1 VVSAAVLAEALWDA
15 SPPPNAPAV
24 MRTYVARLRRALGP
38 AGARIAGQPP
48 GWAVEFHGPE
58 EFDLAEVDA
67 LWRTARG
74 AAGAGEWGQ
83 VSSLLARALSLWR
96 GEPLVDVP
104 SAALARREA
113 GRLAE
118 LWLQLTEARIDAD
131 LRLGRHGELV
141 AGLRRLAAEHPLR
154 EHIRVQLMLACYRC
168 GQQGAALEVYRDARR
183 TLAGELGVEP
193 GPELREMHQKI
204 LAADPGLTAADPAR
218 LRIGQSGG
226 DYPRQPVPRQ
236 LPPAAGHF
244 TVRAAALHQQMLAAD
259 PVLNVAEPAA
269 PAAGTPVP
277 PVPRG
282 LPAAPAH
289 FTGRSAELR
298 ALTRLLDRS
307 GEETPGTV
315 VISAIGGTAGV
326 GKTALAVRW
335 AHQVAGRFPDGQ
347 LYVNLRGFDPSGAPA
362 APSEAIRGFLDALGV
377 PANRIPAGLAGQAS
391 LYRSLLA
398 GRQVLIVLDN
408 ARDEAQVRPLV
419 PASPGC
425 LVIVTSRNQLTGL
438 AATEGASLLTIDVFP
453 EAEARQMLSVRLG
466 TKRAASDPEAVAEI
480 TALCTRLP
488 LALAVAAA
496 RAAGRPRF
504 PLAALAA
511 ELRSAGGRLDAL
523 DTGDPAASVR
533 AVFSWSSQL
542 LSSSAARLFRLLAL
556 HPGPGI
562 TAGAAASLAGAP
574 AAQARRDLTELTRA
588 CLLTE
593 HTPGRYAFHDLLRTY
608 AAEQAETTDD
618 AQTRHT
624 ATGRL
629 LDHYLHTA
637 HTAALLLTPAREQVA
652 LAAPRPG
659 VTPGHLTD
667 SRQALTWFETENRVL
682 LASVTL
688 ATETGFDS
696 HAWQLPQAMAGFL
709 SRRGQWHEK
718 AAIQRTAVA
727 AAARLGDIAGQA
739 ISIRLLAS
747 ACATSG
753 TYAQAR
759 AHLTECLKLY
769 RQLGNRTGQAR
780 VHQDLSWV
788 TEHQGH
794 HDAAL
799 GHAKQALQLFQA
811 AGHQAGQGAAL
822 NAIGWCHALLGDYER
837 ARPFSRRALALN
849 HELGNRQN
857 EAAAWDSLGYA
868 EHRLGN
874 LTDAAA
880 CYQQALSTFRE
891 VGDRFSEAEIL
902 THLGDNHLAA
912 GEPQEA
918 RDAWQ
923 KALSILDDLRHP
935 DVSQIRARLSA
946 ST

>member
-1 VVSAAVLAEALWDA
+1 VPRKLPGAV
-15 SPPPNAPAV
+15 PHF
-24 MRTYVARLRRALGP
+24 T
-38 AGARIAGQPP
+38 
-48 GWAVEFHGPE
+48 
-58 EFDLAEVDA
+58 
-67 LWRTARG
+67 
-74 AAGAGEWGQ
+74 
-83 VSSLLARALSLWR
+83 
-96 GEPLVDVP
+96 
-104 SAALARREA
+104 

-118 LWLQLTEARIDAD
+118 LA
-131 LRLGRHGELV
+131 V
-141 AGLRRLAAEHPLR
+141 LA
-154 EHIRVQLMLACYRC
+154 
-168 GQQGAALEVYRDARR
+168 
-183 TLAGELGVEP
+183 
-193 GPELREMHQKI
+193 
-204 LAADPGLTAADPAR
+204 
-218 LRIGQSGG
+218 S
-226 DYPRQPVPRQ
+226 
-236 LPPAAGHF
+236 
-244 TVRAAALHQQMLAAD
+244 
-259 PVLNVAEPAA
+259 
-269 PAAGTPVP
+269 
-277 PVPRG
+277 
-282 LPAAPAH
+282 
-289 FTGRSAELR
+289 
-298 ALTRLLDRS
+298 LLDQAGRKK
-307 GEETPGTV
+307 PGTLL
-315 VISAIGGTAGV
+315 ISAIGGMAGV
-326 GKTALAVRW
+326 GKTALAVHW
-335 AHQVAGRFPDGQ
+335 AHQIAHHFPGGQ
-347 LYVNLRGFDPSGAPA
+347 LYASLRGFDPSGAPA

-377 PANRIPAGLAGQAS
+377 PANRIPPGLAGQAS

-425 LVIVTSRNQLTGL
+425 LVIVTSRNQLAGL

-480 TALCTRLP
+480 TALCARLP

-496 RAAGRPRF
+496 RAAARPRF

-523 DTGDPAASVR
+523 DTGDPATSVR
-533 AVFSWSSQL
+533 AVFSWSSQQ

-556 HPGPGI
+556 HPGPDI
-562 TAGAAASLAGAP
+562 TAGAAASLAGTPP
-574 AAQARRDLTELTRA
+574 ARIRRDLTELTRTH
-588 CLLTE
+588 LLTE
-593 HTPGRYAFHDLLRTY
+593 HTPGRYAFHDLLRAY
-608 AAEQAETTDD
+608 AAEQAEITDD
-618 AQTRHT
+618 EETRHT
-624 ATGRL
+624 AIGRL

-682 LASVTL
+682 LASVTF
-688 ATETGFDS
+688 AAETGFDS

-769 RQLGNRTGQAR
+769 RQLGDRTGQAR

-799 GHAKQALQLFQA
+799 GHAEQALQLFQA

-822 NAIGWCHALLGDYER
+822 NAIGWCHTLLGDYER

-874 LTDAAA
+874 LTEAAA

-935 DVSQIRARLSA
+935 DASQIRARLSA